1 MRKIN
6 KKYIHIGIIATVV
19 VCICIAFDHLLSS
32 GNDFGSARSNF
43 RSIML
48 PIFDGIALAYLL
60 NPLMKY
66 NERKWIEPMFKKLK
80 IKESP
85 KNPKRIRAIGVT
97 VTLIIFLLIVA
108 GLILL
113 IVPQLL
119 DSIQSIITR
128 FPSYVDSFNKWADR
142 FLVSYPQFK
151 HLIDTYWENITDYST
166 KEILPKIQ
174 ALLSTVS
181 STVLGSV
188 WSVLVFIFKLII
200 GIILSVYLLF
210 NKEVYVAQAK
220 KIAYSLLDEEKAN
233 NLINNTR
240 FANKTFGGFISGKI
254 VDSLIIGVLCFI
266 GTTILGIPYAL
277 LVSVIVGV
285 TNVIPFFGPYLGAI
299 PTAFIILMINPVKCL
314 WFLIFILILQQID
327 GNIIGPKILGD
338 STGLSS
344 FWVIFAITV
353 FGGFFGV
360 GGMFLAVPIFA
371 IIYAAIRTFIN
382 TRLEKKHMPS
392 NTDFYIHS
400 DFHTDEKM
408 RDTNTGDR
416 IMFAR
421 KTFSNVNYDDNNL
434 TNATMELE
442 FDDDYDQEES
452 DHNGEE

>member
-6 KKYIHIGIIATVV
+6 KKYVHIGIVAAIV
-19 VCICIAFDHLLSS
+19 VCIGIAFDYFLKN
-32 GNDFGSARSNF
+32 GNNLKNIISDFK
-43 RSIML
+43 SILL
-48 PIFDGIALAYLL
+48 PIVDGIVLAYLL
-60 NPLMKY
+60 NPLM
-66 NERKWIEPMFKKLK
+66 MFLEHKCIIPLFDRMK
-80 IKESP
+80 IKDSP
-85 KNPKRIRAIGVT
+85 KRGRSVRAISVII
-97 VTLIIFLLIVA
+97 TLILFLLIVA

-113 IVPQLL
+113 IFPQLF
-119 DSIQSIITR
+119 DSIQSIVTR
-128 FPSYVDSFNKWADR
+128 FPSYVNSFNKWADR
-142 FLVSYPQFK
+142 FLGKYPQFK
-151 HLIDTYWENITDYST
+151 QLIDNYWENITDYFT
-166 KEILPKIQ
+166 KEILPMIQ
-174 ALLSTVS
+174 SLLSTVS

-200 GIILSVYLLF
+200 GIILSVYLLY
-210 NKEVYVAQAK
+210 NKEVYLAQAK
-220 KIAYSLLDEEKAN
+220 KITYSLCEEEKAN

-254 VDSLIIGVLCFI
+254 VDSIIIGILCFI
-266 GTTILGIPYAL
+266 GTSILGIPYAL

-314 WFLIFILILQQID
+314 WFLIFVLILQQID

-360 GGMFLAVPIFA
+360 FGMFLAVPIFA

-392 NTDFYIHS
+392 NTSYYIKSDYHS
-400 DFHTDEKM
+400 NDKFNNSNSGEHIK
-408 RDTNTGDR
+408 
-416 IMFAR
+416 FAR
-421 KTFSNVNYDDNNL
+421 KTFSNMNYEGNNL

-442 FDDDYDQEES
+442 FEDEYSEDLSDETKEE
-452 DHNGEE
+452 